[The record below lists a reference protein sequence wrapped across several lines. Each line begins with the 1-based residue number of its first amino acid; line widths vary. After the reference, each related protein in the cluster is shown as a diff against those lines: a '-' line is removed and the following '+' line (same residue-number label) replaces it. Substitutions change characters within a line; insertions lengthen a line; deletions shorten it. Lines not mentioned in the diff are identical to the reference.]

1 MLKSLVIA
9 SLAAAAVAAAG
20 YAGQS
25 NSHLTIP
32 AEKTSPVDGKQ
43 MYISYCAPCHGTDG
57 RGHGP
62 VAPELKRQPIDLTVL
77 SKNHGGQ
84 FPANHVK
91 SVLEY
96 GSEIP
101 AHGNSMMPI
110 WGPVF
115 GRMGQGLPDQRLLRI
130 SNLSHYLETIQT
142 K

>member
-25 NSHLTIP
+25 RLTIP

-43 MYISYCAPCHGTDG
+43 MYVSYCAPCHGMDG
-57 RGHGP
+57 RGYGP
-62 VAPELKRQPIDLTVL
+62 VAPELKRQPINLTVL
-77 SKNHGGQ
+77 SKNNHGQ

-115 GRMGQGLPDQRLLRI
+115 GRMSQGQPDERLLRI
-130 SNLSHYLETIQT
+130 SNLSRYLETIQT